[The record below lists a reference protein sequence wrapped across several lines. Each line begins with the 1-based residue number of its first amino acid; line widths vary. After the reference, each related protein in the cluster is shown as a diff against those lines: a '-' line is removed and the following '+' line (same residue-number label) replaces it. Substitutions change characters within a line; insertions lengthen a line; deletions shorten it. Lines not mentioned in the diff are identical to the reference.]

1 MTQGFYEQLGVE
13 GNTGAAE
20 LRAAYARVAAGFS
33 KRRRAVVEQGGDPT
47 PLDLARSQLD
57 EAWAVLSDPVRRR
70 RYDAMRA
77 LGPEGFSADPVE
89 LWRRVAGALVPPGV
103 AAAAEL
109 LRVTTN
115 LKIGALPPDPGLH
128 LRVAAAEPRRGHE
141 EERTVTAS
149 APRRP
154 AASVIEA
161 RPPEPTRRSGLE
173 ARILDATPIAAP
185 ARTPARA
192 TDPEATQGTIRTWHP
207 APDDDVDELELSDPR
222 RTGSSDPRVVPLPI
236 APQTGPSL
244 RVFGPDDTPPKPAAV
259 VPMVGAVRRG
269 RQLSAEDTAR
279 LVDQHGH
286 SGALLKAVR
295 EAKGSSLQEMS
306 DVTRISVRYLEAIEA
321 DQHDRLPSATFVRGY
336 LREIARQ
343 LGIDD
348 EAFVAGYM
356 RRIR

>member
-13 GNTGAAE
+13 GHIGATE
-20 LRAAYARVAAGFS
+20 LRAAYARVAAGLS

-47 PLDLARSQLD
+47 PLDLARAQLD
-57 EAWAVLSDPVRRR
+57 DAWAVLSDPVRRR
-70 RYDAMRA
+70 RYDALRA
-77 LGPEGFSADPVE
+77 LGPEGLSSDPVE
-89 LWRRVAGALVPPGV
+89 LWRRVAGALVSPGV

-115 LKIGALPPDPGLH
+115 LKIGALPPDPGLGM
-128 LRVAAAEPRRGHE
+128 RVAAPEPRRGHD

-149 APRRP
+149 TPRRP
-154 AASVIEA
+154 AASVIET
-161 RPPEPTRRSGLE
+161 RPADTTRRSGIE

-192 TDPEATQGTIRTWHP
+192 TDPDATQGRIPWQP
-207 APDDDVDELELSDPR
+207 PVDDDDDLELSDPR
-222 RTGSSDPRVVPLPI
+222 HGAGSDARVVALPV
-236 APQTGPSL
+236 APPSGPTL
-244 RVFGPDDTPPKPAAV
+244 RVLGPDDAPPKPASV

-269 RQLSAEDTAR
+269 KQLSAEDTAR
-279 LVDQHGH
+279 LVDHHGH
-286 SGALLKAVR
+286 SGALIKAVR
-295 EAKGSSLQEMS
+295 EVKGTSLQEMS
-306 DVTRISVRYLEAIEA
+306 DVTRISVRYLEAIEG
-321 DQHDRLPSATFVRGY
+321 DLHDRLPSATFVRGY

-348 EAFVAGYM
+348 EALVAGYM